1 MNDVPADPPI
11 SHPTR
16 PWGAG
21 LFTLGGFAAAFGLAA
36 CCALPLMLT
45 TFGLGTAWLATVGL
59 IAEPHRQAL
68 LLFGAVALAGGAI
81 LLARE
86 QYVATT
92 CAPGTVCAS
101 RVARIST
108 LVGLLIGA
116 VLLWAG
122 YAYA

>member
-1 MNDVPADPPI
+1 MTDVPADPPI
-11 SHPTR
+11 SHPAR
-16 PWGAG
+16 PRGAG
-21 LFTLGGFAAAFGLAA
+21 LFTLGGLAAAFGLAA

-86 QYVATT
+86 QYVA
-92 CAPGTVCAS
+92 
-101 RVARIST
+101 RHARPARC
-108 LVGLLIGA
+108 VRRGQC
-116 VLLWAG
+116 VF
-122 YAYA
+122 